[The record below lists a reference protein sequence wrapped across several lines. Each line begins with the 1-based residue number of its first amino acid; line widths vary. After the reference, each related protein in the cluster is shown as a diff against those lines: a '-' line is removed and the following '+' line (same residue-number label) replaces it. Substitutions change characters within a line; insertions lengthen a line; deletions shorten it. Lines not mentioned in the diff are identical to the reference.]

1 MATALF
7 CIGQVVLANDA
18 LTVTPVN
25 LPQGGEAVVEV
36 ACSFEKSFKG
46 YEMDIELSDGL
57 TLTLDAEGKPMAEV
71 AFGGTDHSVTTSQV
85 GEGKYR
91 FVCVSMSNKLLPTT
105 GALLR
110 VHVACPD
117 GVAVGTAYTGRL
129 TNMEFTTADM
139 KATSIG
145 DVTFSVIVAEPA
157 DTRVVLDENAT
168 TLPTAASGVDV
179 RVKRKIKGGVWNT
192 LVLPFSMTA
201 DQVVEAFGTDA
212 ELATFTAWESEEDK
226 EGNIAGIS
234 VSFTPT
240 TEIEANVPCLIRTS
254 TDVDEFNTDGVD
266 IAPESEPSVQ
276 VGKKKAER
284 GYLTGTYVVTNVP
297 EECLFLSNGNFWYS
311 TGNTKIKGF
320 RAYFEFAD
328 ILSAYYSS
336 DSANVRVAIA
346 DNIATSI
353 SNAVND
359 HASDVG
365 TYDLQGRRTP
375 LTTAGL
381 YIVNGKK
388 IIITK

>member
-226 EGNIAGIS
+226 EGG
-234 VSFTPT
+234 V
-240 TEIEANVPCLIRTS
+240 IR
-254 TDVDEFNTDGVD
+254 
-266 IAPESEPSVQ
+266 
-276 VGKKKAER
+276 
-284 GYLTGTYVVTNVP
+284 
-297 EECLFLSNGNFWYS
+297 
-311 TGNTKIKGF
+311 
-320 RAYFEFAD
+320 
-328 ILSAYYSS
+328 
-336 DSANVRVAIA
+336 
-346 DNIATSI
+346 
-353 SNAVND
+353 
-359 HASDVG
+359 
-365 TYDLQGRRTP
+365 
-375 LTTAGL
+375 
-381 YIVNGKK
+381 NGKK
-388 IIITK
+388 VEDATIAKYLRARIKWSGTFIVIIGEHTHERPWVNYEIKKAHDMGKQIVGIYDWNCKDKVELPEAYKKYGGSPLGWGSIEKLGNIIKGEVTAPETPDGTPAGPIFNMKHIICQ